1 MVDIKEEQR
10 NNFILEVRS
19 AIKRNQV
26 VVMILYNAEEDKYA
40 VFSNGYDANFDDI
53 IKAFLEMPLL
63 GRVDPLDIFEQWEDY
78 FDDPALGEIYGFE
91 LEDGMVQMAIL
102 EYYIKEAEDE
112 NEEE

>member
-40 VFSNGYDANFDDI
+40 VFSNSYDANFDDI
-53 IKAFLEMPLL
+53 IKAFLEMPFL

>member
-53 IKAFLEMPLL
+53 IKAFHWIYLSSGKITLMTLL
-63 GRVDPLDIFEQWEDY
+63 
-78 FDDPALGEIYGFE
+78 
-91 LEDGMVQMAIL
+91 
-102 EYYIKEAEDE
+102 
-112 NEEE
+112 